1 MSLEE
6 QIARVQAQFFE
17 SPPPTDFARRLME
30 EAINAAKFV
39 AAQPVNSL
47 AVLQERDAAMAEL
60 ASYLEDQ

>member
-1 MSLEE
+1 MTLDDAII
-6 QIARVQAQFFE
+6 QVQTQFFE